1 MDDKNAFS
9 GTGIALADIRVEG
22 GVDRILFI
30 PQRGDRQRPRGLVAD
45 DHVSVFIED
54 FKALGLMLPG
64 HFSKLIPGREFVN
77 MFGGKKISRLSW
89 LPGKVMYHEIK
100 QVIGARLYWCP
111 ARNGP
116 KIKEMI

>member
-1 MDDKNAFS
+1 
-9 GTGIALADIRVEG
+9 L
-22 GVDRILFI
+22 L
-30 PQRGDRQRPRGLVAD
+30 PRGKNCSGSTEALLAVSGWIEFSVAPA
-45 DHVSVFIED
+45 VTPPY
-54 FKALGLMLPG
+54 L
-64 HFSKLIPGREFVN
+64 
-77 MFGGKKISRLSW
+77 GGKKISRLSW